1 MDISKS
7 KSAYGFSGWRK
18 SSLFF
23 LIGCTFLTGVLIS
36 VMFNRGIFSS
46 WRRLFSKDPDP
57 PLVLLVSYDG
67 FRWDYLERSKNLVS
81 FQWLLE
87 HGVHATNGLVNSY
100 ITVTAPNHYGI
111 VTGLYEESHGIV
123 ANRFFDPIMNKSFNY
138 FVDTSSTDA
147 AFFSGIPLWQLND
160 DAAGSNRR
168 SGCMMWVGCDV
179 PINGKHPTHYMTYN
193 GSADWV
199 ARVQKLISWF
209 TDEKDPINFGLL
221 YIEEPDKIGHQVG
234 PDSPKISQMVE
245 RLDVLT
251 VYYSLIFF
259 LAGYLLMRLNEEHL
273 LDRMN
278 FIFTSDHGMASV
290 PKMNAIRLDSFLD
303 NSSYKIFGSSPNLNI
318 LPNPDKEDEIYN
330 LLKNKVPHLTVYK
343 KNEIP
348 EFYHYNNSDRVM
360 PLVIESDLH
369 WRLITSDEEE
379 STDNSTIGQHGYS
392 NLISDMHPYFIAYG
406 PAFKKNFQ
414 VDTFQSI
421 DIYEL
426 ICYILNMEPA
436 PNNGSFDR
444 VKQLLIDEGK
454 RRQLDTETRL
464 IFKSPAN
471 CFVHLFSCDF
481 FNGIFILGIFL
492 TLCLILI
499 CFGFLDGYCKRVGGL
514 CYVDKNSY
522 AETIFSFDILK
533 KMFFDEYEKVIF
545 NLDMKNIDRNVKF
558 GLKVKIEYKNEVIVS
573 SVLPDSISYNYFKVG
588 DRILCINN
596 TLIKSEHDI
605 RKFLLQRNDTLQVL
619 LCREP
624 KFLGCENY
632 EDKSKEE
639 EEEKLK
645 NLKSLPVDVQDIL
658 RKQWRILVNDAPL
671 QTMEPSTVT
680 GKLQLQPNQVH
691 TYLIVSDVPPKKRL
705 ISTPKS

>member
-1 MDISKS
+1 LNMDISKS
-7 KSAYGFSGWRK
+7 KSAYGFFGWHR
-18 SSLFF
+18 SSLV
-23 LIGCTFLTGVLIS
+23 LVGCIFLTGVLIS
-36 VMFNRGIFSS
+36 VMFNKEIYAA
-46 WRRLFSKDPDP
+46 WRHLFGKDPDL
-57 PLVLLVSYDG
+57 PLLLLVSYDG
-67 FRWDYLERSKNLVS
+67 FRWDYLEKSKNLVS
-81 FQWLLE
+81 FQWLLQ

-111 VTGLYEESHGIV
+111 VTGLHEESHGIV
-123 ANRFFDPIMNKSFNY
+123 ANRFFDPTMNKSFNY

-160 DAAGSNRR
+160 DATGLNRR

-179 PINGKHPTHYMTYN
+179 PINGKHPTHYMSYN
-193 GSADWV
+193 ESADWV
-199 ARVQKLISWF
+199 SRVQKLISWF

-221 YIEEPDKIGHQVG
+221 YIEEPDKIGHEVG

-251 VYYSLIFF
+251 
-259 LAGYLLMRLNEEHL
+259 GYLLMRLNEEHL

-290 PKMNAIRLDSFLD
+290 PKMNSIRLDSFLD
-303 NSSYKIFGSSPNLNI
+303 NSSYKIFGNSPNLNL
-318 LPNPDKEDEIYN
+318 LPDP
-330 LLKNKVPHLTVYK
+330 VPHLTVYK

-369 WRLITSDEEE
+369 WRLITSDDEE

-392 NLISDMHPYFIAYG
+392 NLMSDMHPYFIAYG

-414 VDTFQSI
+414 IDTFQSI

-426 ICYILNMEPA
+426 ICYILNIEPA
-436 PNNGSFDR
+436 PNNGSFNR

-454 RRQLDTETRL
+454 RRQLDSEIRL
-464 IFKSPAN
+464 ISKSPVN

-492 TLCLILI
+492 ILCLILI
-499 CFGFLDGYCKRVGGL
+499 GFGFLDGYCKRVGGW
-514 CYVDKNSY
+514 CHVDKNSY
-522 AETIFSFDILK
+522 AE
-533 KMFFDEYEKVIF
+533 
-545 NLDMKNIDRNVKF
+545 F
-558 GLKVKIEYKNEVIVS
+558 GLKVKIEDRDEVIVS
-573 SVLPDSISYNYFKVG
+573 SLLPDSISYNYFQVG
-588 DRILCINN
+588 DRILCINSTFIRN
-596 TLIKSEHDI
+596 EHQI
-605 RKFLLQRNDTLQVL
+605 RKLLLQRIDKFRVILY
-619 LCREP
+619 RKP
-624 KFLGCENY
+624 KFLGCENC

-645 NLKSLPVDVQDIL
+645 NLKSLPTDVQEIL
-658 RKQWRILVNDAPL
+658 KRRWRILVNDAPL
-671 QTMEPSTVT
+671 HTMEPSAVN
-680 GKLQLQPNQVH
+680 GKLTLQPNEVQTH
-691 TYLIVSDVPPKKRL
+691 IISSDVPSKKRL
-705 ISTPKS
+705 HPARNT

>member
-1 MDISKS
+1 LNMDISKS
-7 KSAYGFSGWRK
+7 KSAYGIFGWRK
-18 SSLFF
+18 SSL
-23 LIGCTFLTGVLIS
+23 LLVGCIFLTGVLVS
-36 VMFNRGIFSS
+36 VMFNREIYAF
-46 WRRLFSKDPDP
+46 WRRLFGKDPDP
-57 PLVLLVSYDG
+57 PLLLLVSYDG
-67 FRWDYLERSKNLVS
+67 FRWDYLEKSKNLVS
-81 FQWLLE
+81 FQWLLQ
-87 HGVHATNGLVNSY
+87 HGVHATNGLVNTY

-123 ANRFFDPIMNKSFNY
+123 ANRFFDPTMNKSFNY

-160 DAAGSNRR
+160 DAAGLNHR

-179 PINGKHPTHYMTYN
+179 PINGKHPTHYMSYN
-193 GSADWV
+193 ESADWV
-199 ARVQKLISWF
+199 SRVQKLISWF

-221 YIEEPDKIGHQVG
+221 YIEEPDKIGHEVG

-251 VYYSLIFF
+251 
-259 LAGYLLMRLNEEHL
+259 GYLLMRLNEEHL

-290 PKMNAIRLDSFLD
+290 PKMNSIRLDSFLD
-303 NSSYKIFGSSPNLNI
+303 NSSYKIFGNSPNLNL
-318 LPNPDKEDEIYN
+318 LPDPGKEDEIYN
-330 LLKNKVPHLTVYK
+330 LLKDKVPHLTVYK

-348 EFYHYNNSDRVM
+348 ESYHYNNSDRVM
-360 PLVIESDLH
+360 PLVIESDIH
-369 WRLITSDEEE
+369 WRLITSDDEE

-414 VDTFQSI
+414 IDTFQSI

-426 ICYILNMEPA
+426 ICYILNIKPA
-436 PNNGSFDR
+436 PNNGSFNR

-454 RRQLDTETRL
+454 RRQSDTEIRL
-464 IFKSPAN
+464 ISKSPVN

-492 TLCLILI
+492 ILCLILI
-499 CFGFLDGYCKRVGGL
+499 GFGFLDGYCKRVGGS
-514 CYVDKNSY
+514 CYVDKNYY
-522 AETIFSFDILK
+522 AE
-533 KMFFDEYEKVIF
+533 KMYLGEYDKVIM
-545 NLDMKNIDRNVKF
+545 NLDLKNHGQNVKF
-558 GLKVKIEYKNEVIVS
+558 GLKVKIEDVNEVIVS
-573 SVLPDSISYNYFKVG
+573 SVLPDSISYNYFEVG
-588 DRILCINN
+588 DRILCINS
-596 TLIKSEHDI
+596 TLIKNEHHI
-605 RKFLLQRNDTLQVL
+605 RKFLLQRGDTFQVIL
-619 LCREP
+619 YRKP

-645 NLKSLPVDVQDIL
+645 NLKSLPIDVQDIL
-658 RKQWRILVNDAPL
+658 RKRWRVLVNDAPL
-671 QTMEPSTVT
+671 QTMEPSTVK
-680 GKLQLQPNQVH
+680 GKLTLQTNEVKTH
-691 TYLIVSDVPPKKRL
+691 IISSDVPPKKRL
-705 ISTPKS
+705 HPTRNT